1 MKLLVIGCGGMG
13 EYHIKK
19 FNQLGATVTGAVDL
33 NYSKLERFKEKY
45 NLKFICSDI
54 DKIGDYRDEFDA
66 ISIAVLDSL
75 HLFAFEK
82 IAKFEVPV
90 FMEKPLA
97 LNLKE
102 ALTFKKSQDIP
113 IMINFSKRNYSGIT
127 LLKKLLYENTLG
139 TLKKCEISYLQN
151 WTKTCC
157 WGDYHTAPRWN
168 WRLNPKYSCYGALG
182 DLGSHAIDTLI
193 YLFDDIEFVRT
204 SEISFLKEK
213 LFAPIKTNPNF
224 TTCLAQFKHNDIPI
238 EMLVSNEKD
247 KMDEY
252 KIKLMFDKGELVFNN
267 NIDRNQVKLIQN
279 NSQRVFIGDKVDS
292 TYSLFINL
300 VDKNEKNT
308 VDLDLGIRVQRLLER
323 VVENAF
329 DWSCDLCK

>member
-1 MKLLVIGCGGMG
+1 MRLLVIGCGGMG

-19 FNQLGATVTGAVDL
+19 FNQLGATVTGAADL
-33 NYSKLERFKEKY
+33 NYSKLKRFKEKY

-54 DKIGDYRDEFDA
+54 DKIDDYSDEFDA

-82 IAKFEVPV
+82 IAKFKVPV

-102 ALTFKKSQDIP
+102 ALTYKDYEESP
-113 IMINFSKRNYSGIT
+113 IMINFSKRNYSGIS
-127 LLKKLLYENTLG
+127 LLKNLLDDNTLG

-157 WGDYHTAPRWN
+157 WGDYHTDSRWN
-168 WRLNPKYSCYGALG
+168 WRLNPKYSCYGVLG
-182 DLGSHAIDTLI
+182 DLGSHVIDTLI
-193 YLFDDIEFVRT
+193 FLFGDIDFVST
-204 SEISFLKEK
+204 DEVSFIKEK
-213 LFAPIKTNPNF
+213 LFTQIKTNPNF

-238 EMLVSNEKD
+238 EMLVSNESD

-279 NSQRVFIGDKVDS
+279 NSQRVFTGDKADS
-292 TYSLFINL
+292 TYSLFTNL

-308 VDLDLGIRVQRLLER
+308 VNLNLGIRVQRLLEK
-323 VVENAF
+323 VVEDAF
-329 DWSCDLCK
+329 DRGCYLC